1 MSQESVTKHAI
12 KFSTFC
18 HISGDSTTN
27 FHLETFTPDTMD
39 VSIDRV
45 VGHLTKYGYILE
57 EDKSKAD
64 LKDIPENAI
73 KKFQEYHGIEV
84 TGKLDGTTSSVMKL
98 PRCSHRD
105 VQERKI
111 RHLSDNNVTSS
122 PAHAL
127 TLFKDCKWEKN
138 KLTWRVTK
146 FSNQG
151 MPEELVNEA
160 LRRAFYV
167 WEKHADLTFEWLET
181 GVPDLE
187 IRWEVGDHGDGDPF
201 DGDGGT

>member
-1 MSQESVTKHAI
+1 
-12 KFSTFC
+12 
-18 HISGDSTTN
+18 
-27 FHLETFTPDTMD
+27 
-39 VSIDRV
+39 
-45 VGHLTKYGYILE
+45 
-57 EDKSKAD
+57 
-64 LKDIPENAI
+64 
-73 KKFQEYHGIEV
+73 
-84 TGKLDGTTSSVMKL
+84 MKL

-111 RHLSDNNVTSS
+111 RHLSENNVTSS

-127 TLFKDCKWEKN
+127 ALFKDCKWEKN

-167 WEKHADLTFEWLET
+167 WEKHAYLTFEWLET
-181 GVPDLE
+181 GGPDLE
-187 IRWEVGDHGDGDPF
+187 IRWEVGDHGDGDHF
-201 DGDGGT
+201 DGDGGTLAHAFFPDGRDRLSGDLHFDDQETGTLGTAAVGVNLTQA

>member
-1 MSQESVTKHAI
+1 
-12 KFSTFC
+12 
-18 HISGDSTTN
+18 
-27 FHLETFTPDTMD
+27 MD

-57 EDKSKAD
+57 EDKSKVD

-111 RHLSDNNVTSS
+111 RHLSENNVTSS

-127 TLFKDCKWEKN
+127 TLFEDCKWEKN